1 MQDVLNPAAPMECVV
16 PSDVVDASVDS
27 DSSVVPVA
35 IVAESAKRLQ
45 EKHSLELNASLNW
58 VDVAVI
64 HNQDL
69 PVEDRIKVSFLDVLG
84 RTDFNKIRMAEVAKI
99 AGTSRQNIYRYF
111 SSKEEIFQ
119 AAVDDLFDDFYEKA
133 TPFLMDAE
141 TDFSYFFIF
150 LVYSEVQKHS
160 DVFLSM
166 MRSGADD
173 ILRQQMRRYYRR
185 FVGKIIRAANIEV
198 KEIDMLDYIGDIA
211 VGSTFELLKRWVN
224 TGMKESP
231 QQMARIHSHF
241 FNGKLIDIISMSAS
255 VDEPR

>member
-1 MQDVLNPAAPMECVV
+1 MQDLLNPAVSMECVV
-16 PSDVVDASVDS
+16 PSEIVDTPADS
-27 DSSVVPVA
+27 DCSVVPVA

-45 EKHSLELNASLNW
+45 EKHTLESNTNLNW
-58 VDVAVI
+58 ADLAVL

-84 RTDFNKIRMAEVAKI
+84 RTDFNKIRMAEVAKM
-99 AGTSRQNIYRYF
+99 AGTSRQNIYRYY

-166 MRSGADD
+166 MRSEADE

-211 VGSTFELLKRWVN
+211 VGSTYELLKRWVN

-241 FNGKLIDIISMSAS
+241 FNGKLIDILSMNAS
-255 VDEPR
+255 VDDQR